1 MGVRVSKSPKEG
13 DFWGFSRKGIPSREG
28 DLLGIGISWAH
39 SSSSISPLGLKCSV
53 RSLRATQGRHFP
65 AGGLAKGGLG

>member
-13 DFWGFSRKGIPSREG
+13 DFWGYPRKGIPSPEG
-28 DLLGIGISWAH
+28 HLLEIGTFWAH
-39 SSSSISPLGLKCSV
+39 SSSSISPLGLKCLV

-65 AGGLAKGGLG
+65 VGGLAKGGLG